1 MKKEI
6 NLNFLPE
13 HLDEDI
19 TFPEEFYENTDI
31 IRLEDIHVVGDV
43 FYNLSDEIE
52 ANIRITGKMIL
63 KDAITLEE
71 ISNNLDIDI
80 AEILEKTAKYYKK
93 EQNTLDKLEF
103 LWENIV
109 LEVPISLTKSS
120 GINLKGEG
128 WELNRDE
135 EDDINPELAKLKDIF
150 KGGE

>member
-1 MKKEI
+1 MKREI

-13 HLDEDI
+13 HIDEDI
-19 TFPEEFYENTDI
+19 AFPEEFYENTDI
-31 IRLEDIHVVGDV
+31 VRLEDIHVLGDI

-52 ANIRITGKMIL
+52 ARICVTGKMIL

-71 ISNNLDIDI
+71 ISKDLDINI
-80 AEILEKTAKYYKK
+80 NEIIEKTAKYYKN

-109 LEVPISLTKSS
+109 LEIPISLTNNS
-120 GINLKGEG
+120 GIKLKGEG
-128 WELNRDE
+128 WELNCE
-135 EDDINPELAKLKDIF
+135 EENVNPELAKLKDLF

>member
-71 ISNNLDIDI
+71 IPKNLDIDI

>member
-31 IRLEDIHVVGDV
+31 IRLEDIHITGKID
-43 FYNLSDEIE
+43 YNLSDEIE

-71 ISNNLDIDI
+71 ISKNLDI
-80 AEILEKTAKYYKK
+80 EIDEMLEKTAKYYKK

>member
-71 ISNNLDIDI
+71 ISKNLDIDI

>member
-71 ISNNLDIDI
+71 ISKNLDIDI
-80 AEILEKTAKYYKK
+80 VEILEKTAKYYKK

-135 EDDINPELAKLKDIF
+135 DDDINPELAKLKDIF

>member
-52 ANIRITGKMIL
+52 ANIRTTGKMIL

-71 ISNNLDIDI
+71 ISKNLDIDI

>member
-71 ISNNLDIDI
+71 ISKNLDIDI

-128 WELNRDE
+128 W
-135 EDDINPELAKLKDIF
+135 
-150 KGGE
+150 

>member
-71 ISNNLDIDI
+71 ISKNLDIDI

-135 EDDINPELAKLKDIF
+135 EDDINPELAKLNELF

>member
-31 IRLEDIHVVGDV
+31 IRLEDIHITGKID
-43 FYNLSDEIE
+43 YNLSDEIE

-71 ISNNLDIDI
+71 ISKNLDI
-80 AEILEKTAKYYKK
+80 EIVS
-93 EQNTLDKLEF
+93 
-103 LWENIV
+103 I
-109 LEVPISLTKSS
+109 
-120 GINLKGEG
+120 
-128 WELNRDE
+128 LN
-135 EDDINPELAKLKDIF
+135 
-150 KGGE
+150 

>member
-19 TFPEEFYENTDI
+19 TFQEEFYENTDI

-52 ANIRITGKMIL
+52 ANIRTTGKMIL

-71 ISNNLDIDI
+71 ISKNLDIDI

>member
-71 ISNNLDIDI
+71 ISKNLDIDI
-80 AEILEKTAKYYKK
+80 VEILEKTAKYYKK

>member
-31 IRLEDIHVVGDV
+31 IRLEDIHITGKID
-43 FYNLSDEIE
+43 YNLSDEIE

-71 ISNNLDIDI
+71 ISKNLDI
-80 AEILEKTAKYYKK
+80 EIDEMLEKTAKYYKK

-109 LEVPISLTKSS
+109 LEVPISLTNSS
-120 GINLKGEG
+120 GVKLKGEG
-128 WELNRDE
+128 WELNQE
-135 EDDINPELAKLKDIF
+135 KDDVNPELAKLKDIF

>member
-31 IRLEDIHVVGDV
+31 IRLEDIHITGKID
-43 FYNLSDEIE
+43 YNLSDEIE

-71 ISNNLDIDI
+71 ISKNLDIEID
-80 AEILEKTAKYYKK
+80 EILEKTAKYYKK
-93 EQNTLDKLEF
+93 EQNTPDKLEF

-109 LEVPISLTKSS
+109 LEVPISLTNSS
-120 GINLKGEG
+120 GVKLKGEG
-128 WELNRDE
+128 WELNQE
-135 EDDINPELAKLKDIF
+135 KDDVNPELAKLKDIF

>member
-1 MKKEI
+1 MTQEEI
-6 NLNFLPE
+6 
-13 HLDEDI
+13 
-19 TFPEEFYENTDI
+19 
-31 IRLEDIHVVGDV
+31 
-43 FYNLSDEIE
+43 IE
-52 ANIRITGKMIL
+52 ASKNNPRLISVINIMDIEESSSVIYCYNGIIITNFEE
-63 KDAITLEE
+63 DAITLEE
-71 ISNNLDIDI
+71 ISKNLDIDI

>member
-1 MKKEI
+1 MKKKI

-71 ISNNLDIDI
+71 ISKNLDIDI

>member
-31 IRLEDIHVVGDV
+31 IRLEDIHVGGDV

-71 ISNNLDIDI
+71 ISKNLDIDI

>member
-31 IRLEDIHVVGDV
+31 IRLEDIHITGKID
-43 FYNLSDEIE
+43 YNLSDEIE

-71 ISNNLDIDI
+71 ISKNLDIEID
-80 AEILEKTAKYYKK
+80 EILEKTAKYYKK
-93 EQNTLDKLEF
+93 EQNALDKLEF

-109 LEVPISLTKSS
+109 LEVPISLTNSS
-120 GINLKGEG
+120 GVKLKGEG
-128 WELNRDE
+128 WELNQE
-135 EDDINPELAKLKDIF
+135 KDDVNPELAKLKDIF

>member
-19 TFPEEFYENTDI
+19 TFPEEFYENADI

-71 ISNNLDIDI
+71 ISKNLDIDI

>member
-31 IRLEDIHVVGDV
+31 IRLEDIHITGKID
-43 FYNLSDEIE
+43 YNLSDEIE

-71 ISNNLDIDI
+71 ISKNLDIEID
-80 AEILEKTAKYYKK
+80 EILEKTAKYYKK

-109 LEVPISLTKSS
+109 LEVPISLTNSS
-120 GINLKGEG
+120 GVKLKGEG
-128 WELNRDE
+128 WELNQE
-135 EDDINPELAKLKDIF
+135 KDDVNPELAKLKDIF

>member
-52 ANIRITGKMIL
+52 ANIRTTGKMIL

-71 ISNNLDIDI
+71 ISKNLDIDI
-80 AEILEKTAKYYKK
+80 VEILEKTAKYYKK

>member
-52 ANIRITGKMIL
+52 ANIRTTGKMIL

-71 ISNNLDIDI
+71 ISKNLDIDI

-135 EDDINPELAKLKDIF
+135 EDGINPELAKLKDIF